1 MSNKQTFKLNMPEI
15 NLYIIV
21 IGISSIILLYY
32 NLYVGCLFFCIFV
45 YMVFHNWRTTN
56 IRRNEWT
63 EYIQNL
69 SLDIDET
76 TKKAII
82 NLPIPLCILEFD
94 GNISWYNGKF
104 YDMIG
109 QKDLLDKNI
118 EDIVKNLN
126 LRKVLNENKE
136 MYTEINYKE
145 KEYTIIYNVIKN
157 DQEKN
162 PKYLMIL
169 YWIDKTEYLKV
180 KQDYDDEKNAMM
192 LIQVDGYDEVL
203 KSAAEDKRA
212 LINVEVEKILSAL
225 ESTSNG
231 ALRRTSKD
239 KFFLVMHKKE
249 LKKLESEKF
258 SILDTIRHIDYGN
271 NLPVTISIGIGIDG
285 DTLNENLKLA
295 TGALD
300 LALGRGGDQAVVKT
314 KDKFVFYGGKS
325 KAVEKKTKVKS
336 RLIGHALREVIQ
348 QSDQVYIMGHKY
360 PDMDAMGAAVG
371 VYDICKSCNKTAN
384 IVLQSVNESI
394 EIFINK
400 INKINENNYYK
411 KLFIGKEEAID
422 NCTKNTLV
430 VVVDTHRPNYTECEE
445 LLKLSEKI
453 VVIDHHRRGVEFI
466 NDAVLLFHEIYVSS
480 TCEMV
485 TELVQYM
492 DEDVTINKLTA
503 EGLLAGISLDTKNFA
518 FKTGVRTFEA
528 ASYLRKV
535 GADTIEVKKFFNSD
549 VKDFIIKAEIIQ
561 STKII
566 NNRICLAYSSTE
578 IDSIN
583 VIIAQTADELLNIKE
598 VEASFVLGEKDD
610 TVFISARSLGQINVH
625 VLMEKLGGGGHIDIA
640 GAQLKNVSL
649 KEAYKMV
656 NKIIEEYLEEEE

>member
-56 IRRNEWT
+56 IRRHEWT

-180 KQDYDDEKNAMM
+180 KQNYDDEKNAMM

-225 ESTSNG
+225 ELNSNG

-249 LKKLESEKF
+249 LKKLEAEKF

-400 INKINENNYYK
+400 INENNYYK

-445 LLKLSEKI
+445 LLKLSEKG

-610 TVFISARSLGQINVH
+610 TIFISARSLGQINVH

>member
-56 IRRNEWT
+56 IRRHEWT

-145 KEYTIIYNVIKN
+145 KENTIIYNVIKN

-180 KQDYDDEKNAMM
+180 KQNYDDEKNAMM

-225 ESTSNG
+225 ELNSNG

-249 LKKLESEKF
+249 LKKLEAEKF

-371 VYDICKSCNKTAN
+371 VYDICKSCNKTAH

-394 EIFINK
+394 EIF

-445 LLKLSEKI
+445 LLKLSEKV

-610 TVFISARSLGQINVH
+610 TIFISARSLGQINVH

>member
-56 IRRNEWT
+56 IRRHEWT

-180 KQDYDDEKNAMM
+180 KQNYDDEKNAMM

-225 ESTSNG
+225 ELNSNG

-249 LKKLESEKF
+249 LKKLEAEKF

-325 KAVEKKTKVKS
+325 KAVENKTKVKS

-400 INKINENNYYK
+400 INENNYYK

-445 LLKLSEKI
+445 LLKLSEKV

-610 TVFISARSLGQINVH
+610 TIFISARSLGQINVH

>member
-1 MSNKQTFKLNMPEI
+1 MRNKPNFKINMPEI
-15 NLYIIV
+15 NAYILI
-21 IGISSIILLYY
+21 IGIMSIMLLAY
-32 NLYVGCLFFCIFV
+32 NLYLGGLFFFGFI
-45 YMVFHNWRTTN
+45 YIVFHNWRIAN
-56 IRRNEWT
+56 FRKKEWNK
-63 EYIQNL
+63 YIQNL
-69 SLDIDET
+69 SLDMDET
-76 TKKAII
+76 TKKAIM

-94 GNISWYNGKF
+94 GNINWYNNKF
-104 YDMIG
+104 YEMTG
-109 QKDLLDKNI
+109 SPDLLGENI
-118 EDIVKNLN
+118 DNIIQNLD

-136 MYTEINYKE
+136 MYTDVEYKNR
-145 KEYTIIYNVIKN
+145 KYTVVYNVIKN
-157 DQEKN
+157 EQNNKA
-162 PKYLMIL
+162 KYLMML
-169 YWIDKTEYLKV
+169 YWLDKTEYLDLR
-180 KQDYDDEKNAMM
+180 QRYEDNKNVIM

-203 KSAAEDKRA
+203 KSAPEEKRSLITVELERIFAAVFENELKGAIKKTSQDKY
-212 LINVEVEKILSAL
+212 V
-225 ESTSNG
+225 
-231 ALRRTSKD
+231 
-239 KFFLVMHKKE
+239 FFTREKE
-249 LKKLESEKF
+249 LKKLQENKF
-258 SILDTIRHIDYGN
+258 AILDTIRNIN
-271 NLPVTISIGIGIDG
+271 CENTLPVTISIGVGRDG
-285 DTLNENLKLA
+285 DSLYEDLQRAN
-295 TGALD
+295 GALD

-314 KDKFVFYGGKS
+314 KDKFEFYGGKS

-400 INKINENNYYK
+400 INENNYYK

-445 LLKLSEKI
+445 LLKLSEKV

-610 TVFISARSLGQINVH
+610 TIFISARSLGQINVH

>member
-56 IRRNEWT
+56 IRRHEWT

-180 KQDYDDEKNAMM
+180 KQNYDDEKNAMM

-225 ESTSNG
+225 ELNSNG

-249 LKKLESEKF
+249 LKKLEAEKF

-371 VYDICKSCNKTAN
+371 VYDICKSCNKTAH

-394 EIFINK
+394 EIF

-445 LLKLSEKI
+445 LLKLSEKV

-549 VKDFIIKAEIIQ
+549 VKDFIIKAEINQ

-610 TVFISARSLGQINVH
+610 TIFISARSLGQINVH

>member
-21 IGISSIILLYY
+21 IGISSIILR
-32 NLYVGCLFFCIFV
+32 
-45 YMVFHNWRTTN
+45 H
-56 IRRNEWT
+56 EWT

-136 MYTEINYKE
+136 MHTEINYKE

-180 KQDYDDEKNAMM
+180 KQNYDDEKNAMM

-225 ESTSNG
+225 ELNSNG

-249 LKKLESEKF
+249 LKKLEAEKF

-400 INKINENNYYK
+400 INENNYYK

-445 LLKLSEKI
+445 LLKLSEKV

-610 TVFISARSLGQINVH
+610 TIFISARSLGQINVH